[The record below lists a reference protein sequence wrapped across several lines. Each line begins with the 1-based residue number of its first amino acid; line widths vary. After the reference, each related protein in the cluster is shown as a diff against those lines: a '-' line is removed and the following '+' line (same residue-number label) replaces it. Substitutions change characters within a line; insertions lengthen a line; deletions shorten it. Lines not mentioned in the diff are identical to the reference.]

1 MVEGF
6 NPVRYSVIEDKNPR
20 EIVMLVG
27 DGCKWRKCR
36 FCDYHLDS
44 SLDIEAN
51 YKINKE
57 ALEQVTGLYNELE
70 VINSGSFV
78 DLDEKTIS
86 LIRKICLEKNIK
98 TIHFECHY
106 MHKDDVKEFK
116 KKFENI
122 GVECIIKLGLET
134 FDYNLREN
142 ILIKGIE
149 EKNPKEIAKYFDEIN
164 LLQGITGQTAE
175 SMINDIET
183 GLKYFKRIC
192 VNIMIENGMPVFG
205 TCAGL
210 IVLAKNIEGEQAH
223 IGTMPVKPDEKVI
236 KEFLNEV
243 YPKYKNNKRVDILLN
258 NTDFGVGEN
267 KE

>member
-1 MVEGF
+1 MRTRGKGKSSTIDAHSR
-6 NPVRYSVIEDKNPR
+6 NRKNVANGHALGAQNIPR

-86 LIRKICLEKNIK
+86 LIKKICLEKNIK

-106 MHKDDVKEFK
+106 MHKDDVKDFK
-116 KKFENI
+116 KSFEDL
-122 GVECIIKLGLET
+122 GVESIIKLGLET

-142 ILIKGIE
+142 VLVKGIE
-149 EKNPKEIAKYFDEIN
+149 EK
-164 LLQGITGQTAE
+164 G
-175 SMINDIET
+175 
-183 GLKYFKRIC
+183 
-192 VNIMIENGMPVFG
+192 
-205 TCAGL
+205 
-210 IVLAKNIEGEQAH
+210 
-223 IGTMPVKPDEKVI
+223 
-236 KEFLNEV
+236 
-243 YPKYKNNKRVDILLN
+243 PKYKDNKRVDILLN

-267 KE
+267 KEQIQLRKKKTNQFFTVKNQLQIRKR

>member
-1 MVEGF
+1 MIERFKVMVEGF

-57 ALEQVTGLYNELE
+57 VLEQVTGLYNELE

-86 LIRKICLEKNIK
+86 LIKKICLEKNIK

-106 MHKDDVKEFK
+106 MHKDAVKEFK

-122 GVECIIKLGLET
+122 SVECIIKLGLET

-164 LLQGITGQTAE
+164 LLQGRRQ
-175 SMINDIET
+175 N
-183 GLKYFKRIC
+183 
-192 VNIMIENGMPVFG
+192 P
-205 TCAGL
+205 
-210 IVLAKNIEGEQAH
+210 
-223 IGTMPVKPDEKVI
+223 
-236 KEFLNEV
+236 
-243 YPKYKNNKRVDILLN
+243 
-258 NTDFGVGEN
+258 
-267 KE
+267 

>member
-6 NPVRYSVIEDKNPR
+6 NPVRHSVIEDKNPR

-70 VINSGSFV
+70 VINCTAGCSACCETGDYPVSQLELEYLMQGFAS
-78 DLDEKTIS
+78 LDNTLK
-86 LIRKICLEKNIK
+86 LEVQKNIK

-106 MHKDDVKEFK
+106 MHKDDVKDFK
-116 KKFENI
+116 KSFQDL

-142 ILIKGIE
+142 VLVKGIE
-149 EKNPKEIAKYFDEIN
+149 EKAPKEIAKYFDEIN
-164 LLQGITGQTAE
+164 LLQGIAGQTAE

-192 VNIMIENGMPVFG
+192 VNIMIENGMP
-205 TCAGL
+205 
-210 IVLAKNIEGEQAH
+210 I
-223 IGTMPVKPDEKVI
+223 KPDEKVI

-243 YPKYKNNKRVDILLN
+243 YPKYKDNKRVDILLN